1 MYVGQGRVKNKRAFG
16 IDVELVQERAAQSGL
31 AGADFAGYLYKTL
44 SFPDAV
50 YEVGDRFLVYT
61 AQKKEIGMKRLI
73 SLTVL

>member
-1 MYVGQGRVKNKRAFG
+1 MGKVRIEY
-16 IDVELVQERAAQSGL
+16 ESGL
-31 AGADFAGYLYKTL
+31 RVRIELIEDRPAEGRFAGADFAGYLYKTL